1 MVDMEKLAA
10 DPNGPLG
17 ITRRLELE
25 AGFDQRFGTD
35 TSAEPPHAKGW
46 HLPIAVQAFE
56 AAMQAANVRHEDYVF
71 VDVGCGKGRAL
82 LLASE
87 RPFKRCIGVEL
98 DERLASIARKNVE
111 IYSAAS
117 PTQKCKDVTVHCADA
132 VTFDYPAE
140 DLFLYLYNPFPEA
153 PVTALVERLA
163 RSVEGTPRRIVIVYS
178 VHEHDAAVRRSGVF
192 DRWGAQGD
200 DIRRWG
206 EGAPATMAPLPMK
219 DGKYPFAVYSTATTA
234 K

>member
-35 TSAEPPHAKGW
+35 TSGEPPHAKGW
-46 HLPIAVQAFE
+46 HLPIAVQAFD
-56 AAMQAANVRHEDYVF
+56 AAMQAVNVRHEDYVF

-87 RPFKRCIGVEL
+87 YPFKRCIGVEL
-98 DERLASIARKNVE
+98 DERLASIATKNAT

-117 PTQKCKDVTVHCADA
+117 PTQKCKDVAVHCADA
-132 VTFDYPAE
+132 VTFEYPAE
-140 DLFLYLYNPFPEA
+140 DLFLYLYNPFPE
-153 PVTALVERLA
+153 PQVTALVERLA
-163 RSVEGTPRRIVIVYS
+163 RGLEGTTRRMVIVYS
-178 VHEHDAAVRRSGVF
+178 VQEHDAAVRKSGVF
-192 DRWGAQGD
+192 ERWGTQGD
-200 DIRRWG
+200 EIRRWG
-206 EGAPATMAPLPMK
+206 EGAPAPMAPLPMK
-219 DGKYPFAVYSTATTA
+219 DGKYPFAVYAASTNA